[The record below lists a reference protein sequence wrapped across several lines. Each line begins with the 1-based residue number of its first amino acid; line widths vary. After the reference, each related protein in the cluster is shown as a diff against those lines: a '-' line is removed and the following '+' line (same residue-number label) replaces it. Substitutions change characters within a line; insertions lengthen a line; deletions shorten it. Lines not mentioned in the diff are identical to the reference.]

1 MNPAHNPNSN
11 SALAPSPHP
20 PAPSPQAIRRHF
32 RYTSPSEGW
41 YEKIREICR
50 SDRVVI
56 AALVWLASTG
66 VSETKTYYKTISE
79 VGQMGD
85 RAFAERLRVAGDVE
99 GGSIQHA
106 KGQVASPSPRTSEQL
121 KVAYSGTDPL
131 PDTFRDGAQALAD
144 GRMGRD
150 GVFHASKIQ
159 AKCASKYEAKPGQLR
174 AAPAL
179 PINKTT

>member
-1 MNPAHNPNSN
+1 MKKYGKFA
-11 SALAPSPHP
+11 ALIA
-20 PAPSPQAIRRHF
+20 
-32 RYTSPSEGW
+32 
-41 YEKIREICR
+41 
-50 SDRVVI
+50 VVI
-56 AALVWLASTG
+56 GALVWLASTG
-66 VSETKTYYKTISE
+66 VSETKTYYKTIAE

-85 RAFAERLRVAGDVE
+85 RAFSERLRVAGDVA

-106 KGQVASPSPRTSEQL
+106 QGQVLFTLTQDKTQL
-121 KVAYSGTDPL
+121 KVAYTGSAPL

-144 GRMGRD
+144 GHMGHD

-174 AAPAL
+174 GAPAP